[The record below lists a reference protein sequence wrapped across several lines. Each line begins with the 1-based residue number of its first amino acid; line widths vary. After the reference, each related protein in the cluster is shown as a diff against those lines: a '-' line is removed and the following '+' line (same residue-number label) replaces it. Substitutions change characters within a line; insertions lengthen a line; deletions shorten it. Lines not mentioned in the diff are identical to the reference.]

1 MINDR
6 YTWITVVLTLA
17 AFGVPMVVF
26 NTPWL
31 VNLTWG
37 FVCGYYVPGVAAL
50 LRCQFAG
57 KSL

>member
-6 YTWITVVLTLA
+6 YTWITGVLMLA
-17 AFGVPMVVF
+17 AVGVPLVVY
-26 NTPWL
+26 TPWL

>member
-17 AFGVPMVVF
+17 AFVVPLVVF
-26 NTPWL
+26 NTTWL
-31 VNLTWG
+31 VNLSLG